1 MAPLPC
7 VVITFPSSSRMISV
21 GMPGEVGGRRT
32 EKWKG
37 EGGRGEDD
45 DGEGGERWIE
55 GGWRGEEK
63 EGEGEGEQQRRMEGG
78 GGEEDGGG
86 RGCTCNRKC

>member
-21 GMPGEVGGRRT
+21 GMPGEGEGGRRT

-37 EGGRGEDD
+37 GGGRGEEDE

-55 GGWRGEEK
+55 GGWRGEE
-63 EGEGEGEQQRRMEGG
+63 EEEGEGEQQRRMG